1 MDLDAAGMG
10 NSDLLQTIAAL
21 NWAQTGD
28 PAMFEKVATFR
39 VGYELYQR
47 FSGQR
52 EVDAL
57 RAQTIAAI
65 AKYVNDNPRA
75 KREDL
80 QKEISKH
87 IFAFA
92 HKVDSL

>member
-1 MDLDAAGMG
+1 MSFKE
-10 NSDLLQTIAAL
+10 NRKWINFIPLLFCCI
-21 NWAQTGD
+21 
-28 PAMFEKVATFR
+28 FR
-39 VGYELYQR
+39 YELYQR
-47 FSGQR
+47 MSGER

-65 AKYVNDNPRA
+65 AKYVKDNPKA

-80 QKEISKH
+80 QKEIAKH

-92 HKVDSL
+92 HKINTL